1 MLEEDKKL
9 YEEIEQMTI
18 FVRISAPHK
27 YKQKHDSQ
35 EILNTLKKRLEL
47 VETLQEKVKIL
58 EEQIQELKVSKNPET
73 QENSTISEN
82 TQ

>member
-1 MLEEDKKL
+1 MLEEDEKL

-35 EILNTLKKRLEL
+35 KILNELKERLDL
-47 VETLQEKVKIL
+47 LETLQEKINTL
-58 EEQIQELKVSKNPET
+58 EEQIQELKVSKKT
-73 QENSTISEN
+73 
-82 TQ
+82 